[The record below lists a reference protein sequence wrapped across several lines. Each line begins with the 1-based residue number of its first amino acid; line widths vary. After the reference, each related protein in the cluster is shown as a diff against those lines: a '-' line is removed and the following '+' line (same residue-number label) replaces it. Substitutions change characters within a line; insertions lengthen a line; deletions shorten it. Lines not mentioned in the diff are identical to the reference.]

1 MRINLK
7 DGLKVMLGYNV
18 TEDKGRRQSPSS
30 RVKHESDILT
40 PNKRRKLQAT
50 AQDQMRN
57 HAILAWMVRKHLD
70 YVSQFHIQTD
80 SGNESVNTLLDR
92 IFKWHGTPN
101 NFDIARRFGRN
112 EMYRMFELEKVVN
125 GDAAIIKLDGMK
137 LQAMESDRITK
148 GSYDG
153 DEEVTGSGL
162 IADKYGAIDKFCI
175 CNRVSQSNNYEFD
188 HLEPADNVIFDA
200 YWTRFGSQFR
210 GVSPLST
217 ALNTMQDIS
226 EAFEWNLVKAKM
238 HALFGVAI
246 LRKTDGA
253 DEFGGAAGSGAETAD
268 QAADATDTQLDL
280 DPRSV
285 NVLDLNP
292 DEDVKILESG
302 TPSSEFVEGSYL
314 FIQCALLALDIPIT
328 CFDSRRSSFSARIA
342 DLNEYEVSS
351 RYKIQKNRYAHQN
364 YSDWVI
370 DAIWNDTNTPWPLRK
385 IALDAGMNKRDVQE
399 AIEWVPHGSPWMD
412 KLDQLKGDD
421 LGISLAID
429 NPVDAARRRGMDVF
443 KNIDKIAKVQEYAR
457 SKGVVLKVASSG
469 DKTLNDAIDEKIED
483 EKKQD
488 SKDDN

>member
-1 MRINLK
+1 MKLQIA
-7 DGLKVMLGYNV
+7 DGLRTMFGYNA
-18 TEDKGRRQSPSS
+18 TEDKGRRQAPLT
-30 RVKHESDILT
+30 RVKNESEILT
-40 PNKRRKLQAT
+40 LKKMRKLQAT

-57 HAILAWMVRKHLD
+57 HSILAWMVRKHLD
-70 YVSQFHIQTD
+70 YVSQFHVQTTSD
-80 SGNESVNTLLDR
+80 KESVDALLDR
-92 IFKWHGTPN
+92 IFRWHGTPA

-125 GDAAIIKLDGMK
+125 GDAGIIKLDGLK

-148 GSYDG
+148 GTYDKDKDG
-153 DEEVTGSGL
+153 GFDVTDTGL
-162 IADKYGAIDKFCI
+162 VVDQYGAVDKFCI
-175 CNRVSQSNNYEFD
+175 CKRANQSNSYEFD
-188 HLEPADNVIFDA
+188 HLEDADNVIFDA
-200 YWTRFGSQFR
+200 YYTRFGSQFR

-253 DEFGGAAGSGAETAD
+253 SEWGGAAGSGAETED
-268 QAADATDTQLDL
+268 QAADANDTQLDL

-314 FIQCALLALDIPIT
+314 FIQTALLALDIPIT

-351 RYKIQKNRYAHQN
+351 RSKIRKNRYAHQN

-370 DAIWNDTNTPWPLRK
+370 DTIWNDTQSAWHLRQL
-385 IALDAGMNKRDVQE
+385 ASDQGMSKRDVQE
-399 AIEWVPHGSPWMD
+399 SVEWIPQGSPWLD
-412 KLDQLKGDD
+412 KLKQVTGDKIA
-421 LGISLAID
+421 ISLGLD
-429 NPVDAARRRGMDVF
+429 NAVDAARRRGSDVF
-443 KNIDKIAKVQEYAR
+443 KNIDKQAKVIAYAS
-457 SKGVVLKVASSG
+457 SKGVPIA
-469 DKTLNDAIDEKIED
+469 TNAAA
-483 EKKQD
+483 
-488 SKDDN
+488 DDTNMDLILAEEGVN